1 MSRAVVVGASLAG
14 LMAARVLSK
23 HFDRVTIIERDSL
36 PESIGA
42 RRGAPQ
48 GRHVHALLIRGQQI
62 MDSLFPGF
70 IASLEERGATHVN
83 NGTERR
89 WHHFGCWKTC
99 FRTDLTSI
107 SVSRPTL
114 EHEMRRRVAQLP
126 NVTIVNNA
134 VLARYA
140 VEWAEDWTSA
150 RITGVFVRTRG
161 PEMPEELLR
170 ADLVIDA
177 SGRGST
183 TPRQLKE
190 LGYLPPPESTVKVNF
205 GYASR
210 IYEPPPG
217 SRDWKAMYV
226 IDRAPDTR
234 GGLIFPIEG
243 NRWMVTLFGWHGDHP
258 SADEAGFLDFA
269 RSLPVRD
276 LYDAIRGA
284 QALTAPISHGF
295 PASFRR
301 HYERLTRF
309 PAGLLVMGDAL
320 CSFNPVYGQGMTVS
334 ALEAEL
340 LEKCLSRLLSR
351 GATGI
356 EALTKDFRL
365 RAAEVVELPWQ
376 LASAEDLRFPQTVG
390 KRPVRL
396 RFIHWYMAKLHEAT
410 GFSPLVAERFNAV
423 MNMIAPRSGLFG
435 WEVIRELLRGA
446 FRTPTGPPHTTAR
459 SAALAP
465 ERRYG

>member
-1 MSRAVVVGASLAG
+1 MTTPTYAMGRAVVVGASLAG

-23 HFDRVTIIERDSL
+23 HFDHVTIVERDSL
-36 PESIGA
+36 RESIGA

-89 WHHFGCWKTC
+89 WHHFGCWKTR

-140 VEWAEDWTSA
+140 VDWEQA
-150 RITGVFVRTRG
+150 RITGAFVRTRG
-161 PEMPEELLR
+161 PEMPEELLP
-170 ADLVIDA
+170 ADVVVDA

-217 SRDWKAMYV
+217 ARDWKAMYV

-258 SADEAGFLDFA
+258 PADAAGFLDFA
-269 RSLPVRD
+269 RSLPVKD

-284 QALTAPISHGF
+284 QPLTDPVSHGF

-309 PAGLLVMGDAL
+309 PTGLLVMGDAL

-351 GATGI
+351 GVMGI

-365 RAAEVVELPWQ
+365 RAAAVVEPPWQ
-376 LASAEDLRFPQTVG
+376 LASGEDLRFPQTVG
-390 KRPVRL
+390 KRPTRL
-396 RFIHWYMAKLHEAT
+396 RFVHWYMAKLHEAAGT
-410 GFSPLVAERFNAV
+410 SPLVAETFNAV
-423 MNMIAPRSGLFG
+423 MNMIAPRSGLFA
-435 WEVIRELLRGA
+435 WEVIRELLRSA
-446 FRTPTGPPHTTAR
+446 FRAPTASPHST
-459 SAALAP
+459 ALAP

>member
-1 MSRAVVVGASLAG
+1 
-14 LMAARVLSK
+14 MAARVLSK
-23 HFDRVTIIERDSL
+23 HFDHVTLVERDSL
-36 PESIGA
+36 PESTGA

-48 GRHVHALLIRGQQI
+48 GRHVHALLVRGQQI
-62 MDSLFPGF
+62 MDNLFPGF
-70 IASLEERGATHVN
+70 VAALEQRGATHVN
-83 NGTERR
+83 NGADRR
-89 WHHFGCWKTC
+89 WHHFGCWKTR
-99 FRTDLTSI
+99 FQTDVTSI

-126 NVTIVNNA
+126 NVTLLNSA
-134 VLARYA
+134 VLAQYA
-140 VEWAEDWTSA
+140 VDWAADAPLEGPIDGKCA
-150 RITGVFVRTRG
+150 RITGVFVRKRG
-161 PEMPEELLR
+161 PDMPQELLR
-170 ADLVIDA
+170 ADLVVDA

-183 TPRQLKE
+183 TPRLLKE
-190 LGYLPPPESTVKVNF
+190 LGYLPPPESVVKVNF

-210 IYEPPPG
+210 IYEQPFG
-217 SRDWKAMYV
+217 ARDWKAMYV

-258 SADEAGFLDFA
+258 PADEAGFLDFA
-269 RSLPVRD
+269 RSLPVKD
-276 LYDAIRGA
+276 LYEAIRGA
-284 QALTAPISHGF
+284 QALTSPVSHGF

-309 PAGLLVMGDAL
+309 PTGLLVMGDAL

-334 ALEAEL
+334 ALQAEL

-351 GATGI
+351 GMVGI

-376 LASAEDLRFPQTVG
+376 LASGEDLRFPQTIG
-390 KRPVRL
+390 KRPARL
-396 RFIHWYMAKLHEAT
+396 RFIHWYTAKVHEAA
-410 GFSPLVAERFNAV
+410 GKSPLVAERFNGV
-423 MNMIAPRSGLFG
+423 MNMIAPRSGLFRLD
-435 WEVIRELLRGA
+435 VIRELLRTA
-446 FRTPTGPPHTTAR
+446 FFRGQRPSHSG
-459 SAALAP
+459 ALAP